1 MSTVVENPC
10 VPPGGFPKTPGY
22 IEEEDDMPDFFTSDL
37 VKLGKATIDNA
48 KKTQEDEAEDS
59 SSQETHSASEDN
71 NDSPCA
77 KICKRG
83 VIHALSHKAS
93 EAKSNFFIDY
103 TLEDLAQA
111 VVRDNKVPMGLDLV
125 KRIIEVTKVPKIFFE
140 YKIASSSLGAFWS
153 SLSGEDLVITCVDC
167 NSKID
172 NNLII
177 LESHFKKGTRTRHE
191 TQQIFFKIKGDET
204 ISLRDLYEAARNSA
218 GLPPRKKKNANTP
231 APAKKTPK
239 RKREDLLEEE
249 EKDSKKSKV
258 NGSILSDIFSIN
270 KLIMITANKTNS
282 IQAASNLLSSAS
294 DLVNAYEE
302 EAPFFKDFFMETYIE
317 EGSILSDIGLSTI
330 DHIYSD
336 KIILGKDKVVIGDW
350 PESMDGVSSDIF
362 SLGKLVYHLKEK
374 SYSIIEDL
382 LFKMPATYF
391 NTKKFLLDK
400 KEDTTILRNIFN
412 ASFQTG
418 MATIFQFAEYQKH
431 LENAVESLD
440 KASSSSSATTSDI
453 PQIDEETKMFL
464 KYISLLSSSIITITG
479 NLFKGICKEEING
492 VFLSGICNCFEN
504 AFEIISGSLDEK
516 VSFADAIVMLKE
528 AKVKIQKAG
537 DAVNKAAELYGLVGE
552 L

>member
-1 MSTVVENPC
+1 MSTVVESPC

-22 IEEEDDMPDFFTSDL
+22 HEEEDDMPDIFTDDL
-37 VKLGKATIDNA
+37 VKLGKTTLDNA
-48 KKTQEDEAEDS
+48 KKTQEDDAEDS
-59 SSQETHSASEDN
+59 SSQETHTASEDD

-77 KICKRG
+77 KVCKRG
-83 VIHALSHKAS
+83 VVHTLSHKAS

-111 VVRDNKVPMGLDLV
+111 IVRDNKVPMGLDLI

-140 YKIASSSLGAFWS
+140 YKIASSSLGAFWC

-172 NNLII
+172 NNLIL
-177 LESHFKKGTRTRHE
+177 LESHFKQGTRTRHE
-191 TQQIFFKIKGDET
+191 TQQMFFKIKGDET
-204 ISLRDLYEAARNSA
+204 INLRDLYEAARNSA

-231 APAKKTPK
+231 AKKTPK
-239 RKREDLLEEE
+239 RKREEPLEEE
-249 EKDSKKSKV
+249 EKDSKKIKV

-270 KLIMITANKTNS
+270 KLIMITAHKTNS

-302 EAPFFKDFFMETYIE
+302 EASFFKDFFKECYLE
-317 EGSILSDIGLSTI
+317 DGNILSDIGLSTI

-362 SLGKLVYHLKEK
+362 SLGKLVYHLKKK
-374 SYSIIEDL
+374 SSSIIEDL
-382 LFKMPATYF
+382 LFKMPSAYF

-400 KEDTTILRNIFN
+400 KEDTTILSNIFN

-418 MATIFQFAEYQKH
+418 MATIFQFAEYQKR
-431 LENAVESLD
+431 LEDAVEALD
-440 KASSSSSATTSDI
+440 KASSSSSATSSDI
-453 PQIDEETKMFL
+453 PSIDEDTKMFL
-464 KYISLLSSSIITITG
+464 KYISLLSSSTITITG

-492 VFLSGICNCFEN
+492 VFLSGICNCFEK
-504 AFEIISGSLDEK
+504 AFEIINGSLDEK
-516 VSFADAIVMLKE
+516 VAFADAIVMLKE
-528 AKVKIQKAG
+528 AKGKIQKAG